1 MCANLG
7 EIMRKKMVPFFLVL
21 LIVYLLHFF
30 SVKTQLY
37 QDLLILESN
46 GLFTTNH
53 IIANKQLIE
62 LWENERTDLSD
73 IYAYCIVEKNVDKTV
88 MAIYANDFHNI
99 YLPIN
104 HGRMIDDYGYN
115 QAIVGTNINTFYQD
129 GFEYYEYDNEQYK
142 VVGKLGI
149 STNSPLENYIIIN
162 NLSYFANN
170 DNEIIFCGDG
180 VNKLNLASAKVNIN
194 RGIDRWLNI
203 ATYSSFIAYT
213 SYLIMIISVGLS
225 GLFFVINT
233 KEERYL
239 KYQFGVSKLKI
250 IFHDIKMLTYVS
262 LLLSFLS
269 FLASQQGFYK
279 LDVTVMTKNY
289 VIAYVILIISYAI
302 FVRKQNLEIFI

>member
-1 MCANLG
+1 M
-7 EIMRKKMVPFFLVL
+7 
-21 LIVYLLHFF
+21 
-30 SVKTQLY
+30 
-37 QDLLILESN
+37 
-46 GLFTTNH
+46 LF
-53 IIANKQLIE
+53 
-62 LWENERTDLSD
+62 RS
-73 IYAYCIVEKNVDKTV
+73 
-88 MAIYANDFHNI
+88 
-99 YLPIN
+99 
-104 HGRMIDDYGYN
+104 
-115 QAIVGTNINTFYQD
+115 
-129 GFEYYEYDNEQYK
+129 
-142 VVGKLGI
+142 
-149 STNSPLENYIIIN
+149 
-162 NLSYFANN
+162 
-170 DNEIIFCGDG
+170 G